1 MEQLNKDINS
11 LDSLIERKKLK
22 KIKGMIENKESCD
35 KVLERIKDFGKNGSE
50 KFLNVLRQLKSITLN
65 KKALNLP
72 ENRIE
77 ESLILLNQSI
87 ELNPKDDDIKE
98 NRFIKFQNLYVQ
110 KINENKYEDIPRIF
124 HIANNSYK
132 YKSNQMKKFLDINN
146 HFSNYFENLNK
157 NYKNCINNCLEY
169 IRKGKDE
176 GNYQNYEAKV
186 EILIN
191 NFLENIEKDSNL
203 FLRDKVEAEEILSVI
218 N

>member
-77 ESLILLNQSI
+77 ESL
-87 ELNPKDDDIKE
+87 KD
-98 NRFIKFQNLYVQ
+98 
-110 KINENKYEDIPRIF
+110 
-124 HIANNSYK
+124 
-132 YKSNQMKKFLDINN
+132 
-146 HFSNYFENLNK
+146 
-157 NYKNCINNCLEY
+157 
-169 IRKGKDE
+169 GK
-176 GNYQNYEAKV
+176 
-186 EILIN
+186 
-191 NFLENIEKDSNL
+191 
-203 FLRDKVEAEEILSVI
+203 
-218 N
+218 